1 MRADAMWGEAVDR
14 IGGEPI
20 SARMARKA
28 PIRHLDPM
36 LLLVTLI
43 LSAYG
48 AVMVL
53 SVTVHSQQEAGL
65 DPNQYLKRQLLFI
78 GIGIGVL
85 FLMSF
90 IDYRRFRSLA
100 PFIYGVTLM
109 GLIVV
114 LTPIGT
120 VQGGASRWI
129 NIGILQA
136 QPSELA
142 KIAVIVVIAAFLAER
157 KGEIRARDIAFCCI
171 AVAIPGALIYLEPDL
186 GTMMVFVAL
195 TGALLLVAGAKAR
208 HFLVL
213 AGGGLVA
220 VLVVLQLGLLQD
232 YQIQRLTSFLDPNP
246 NVQSYGYNLVQAK
259 IAIASGGVRGKGLE
273 LEPQAPDQNRGLAG
287 VSINCADTL
296 NSDGSDACSSVP
308 STSTALDFVPEQHT
322 DFIFTAVGEQ
332 LGFMGAATLLALFG
346 FLIWRALRIAAL
358 SKDLFGTL
366 LATGVAALWAL
377 QLFVNVGMTMG
388 IMPITGI
395 PLPFI
400 SYGGSSL
407 ITNFIAVGI
416 LLNVHMRRFL

>member
-1 MRADAMWGEAVDR
+1 MAEAVDR
-14 IGGEPI
+14 IGGEPVG
-20 SARMARKA
+20 ARMARKA
-28 PIRHLDPM
+28 PIRHLDPT

-48 AVMVL
+48 ALMVL
-53 SVTVHSQQEAGL
+53 SVTVHSQTEAGL
-65 DPNQYLKRQLLFI
+65 DPNQYLKRQLMFVA
-78 GIGIGVL
+78 IGVGLL

-90 IDYRRFRSLA
+90 IDYRRFRALA
-100 PFIYGVTLM
+100 PIIYGLTLI
-109 GLIVV
+109 GLVIV

-129 NIGILQA
+129 NIGFLQA

-142 KIAVIVVIAAFLAER
+142 KIAVIVVLAAYLAER
-157 KGEIRARDIAFCCI
+157 KGDVRARDIVFCCL
-171 AVAIPGALIYLEPDL
+171 AVAVPGALIYLEPDL

-195 TGALLLVAGAKAR
+195 TGALFLVGGAKIR

-213 AGGGLVA
+213 AGAGLIA
-220 VLVVLQLGLLQD
+220 VVVVLQLGLLQE

-246 NVQSYGYNLVQAK
+246 NVKSYGYNLVQAK
-259 IAIASGGVRGKGLE
+259 IAIASGGIRGKGLE
-273 LEPQAPDQNRGLAG
+273 LDPQTSDPSRGNAG
-287 VSINCADTL
+287 FPLDC
-296 NSDGSDACSSVP
+296 SDAKNVDGTDPCSSVP

-332 LGFMGAATLLALFG
+332 LGFMGSATLLALFA

-358 SKDLFGTL
+358 SKDTFGAL
-366 LATGVAALWAL
+366 LATGVAALWAF

-407 ITNFIAVGI
+407 ITNYLAVGI